1 MKNKHSSFVFLF
13 STLFILSGVFLV
25 NIHQV
30 KADTCD
36 DKKKRVIEDC
46 LKKNMPGMRSIAIE
60 NKCNEDGEKI
70 RLSCIGSSAAV
81 NECDKQKILDQKEC
95 DDEMKA
101 RNLDPAQA
109 NATCS
114 IKIQESYK
122 NCVGKTGGA
131 FELPSNLDTLNQF
144 QGLTLSE
151 VIGNFMGTAMKIL
164 GSIAFALMVGA
175 GLTWMTAGG
184 NSDRQRKALD
194 TMVWA
199 ALGVVMI
206 LSSAT
211 IVKFVFDAFTN

>member
-1 MKNKHSSFVFLF
+1 MKNKSSFLFLF

-25 NIHQV
+25 DIHQA

-46 LKKNMPGMRSIAIE
+46 LKKRMPGMRSIEIE
-60 NKCNEDGEKI
+60 NQCNDEGEKTRI
-70 RLSCIGSSAAV
+70 SCIGNTSAV
-81 NECDKQKILDQKEC
+81 SECDKQKILNQKEC

-109 NATCS
+109 NAVCS
-114 IKIQESYK
+114 IRIQESYK
-122 NCVGKTGGA
+122 NCVGKTSTA
-131 FELPSNLDTLNQF
+131 FELPNNLDTLNQF

-151 VIGNFMGTAMKIL
+151 VIGNFMGMAMKIL

-199 ALGVVMI
+199 ALGVVLI